1 MPTEKSCTRQ
11 IGQTTVLLLLQTP
24 VLKIARHLTVR
35 HPSEP
40 KVAKL
45 LPYKESQTRYKD
57 HLTGILKLKN
67 KRNFL
72 HNVEELQAGGYNIV
86 VSKTSSKARPDTDF
100 LPYMHCYGFFVGE
113 ELWKHVN
120 KCELRESG

>member
-1 MPTEKSCTRQ
+1 M
-11 IGQTTVLLLLQTP
+11 
-24 VLKIARHLTVR
+24 
-35 HPSEP
+35 
-40 KVAKL
+40 AKL
-45 LPYKESQTRYKD
+45 LSYKESQTRYKD

-72 HNVEELQAGGYNIV
+72 HNVEELQAGGCNIV

-100 LPYMHCYGFFVGE
+100 LPYMDCYGFFVGE

-120 KCELRESG
+120 KCELRESGESYGEPRKTMSISGAFLESACLAGDEEE